1 MSIAERIPVT
11 VLTGF
16 LGSGKTTL
24 LNRILTESHGQR
36 IAVIENEFGEI
47 GVDQELVINA
57 EEEIFEMNNG
67 CICCTVRGDLIRIL
81 GNLVARRDK
90 FDRVVLETTGLA
102 NPGPVAQTFFVDD
115 SVRGSF
121 ALDGI
126 VTLIDAAHFEQQL
139 ADSQETHTQVAF
151 ADIILINKTDLA
163 SEERLA
169 ALEKRVRGMNAMARI
184 VRAPRDVRAGVAMDS
199 ILGIGGFDLARA
211 LEYQPRFLEPEYPFE
226 WAGLYDLAPGRT
238 VLQLSPGPDPSMKV
252 VFVPAGGE
260 IPHEAREA
268 AERVFRAF
276 SGPIEDLEADADAA
290 LAPEL
295 RARELKIKGAGLSRY
310 ALQVPVAGSYWLFTQ
325 HLPAEFDLQLATG
338 AGTPLHPRIEK
349 DFAPGHTHDSRV
361 ASFSIEEARPVNP
374 QRFES
379 WIASVLKEQG
389 TRLYRLKGFVNFE
402 DRDDRVVLQGVH
414 MSLDASSLGP
424 WGDRPRQTQLVFIG
438 RDLDAR
444 SLRSGFETCLA

>member
-1 MSIAERIPVT
+1 MSDVDRIPVT

-81 GNLVARRDK
+81 GNLIARRDK
-90 FDRVVLETTGLA
+90 FDRIVLETTGLA

-126 VTLIDAAHFEQQL
+126 VTLIDSAHFEQQL

-163 SEERLA
+163 SEEQVA
-169 ALEKRVRGMNAMARI
+169 ALEKRLRGMNAMARI

-199 ILGIGGFDLARA
+199 VLGIGGFDLARA

-226 WAGLYDLAPGRT
+226 WAGLYDLKPGRA
-238 VLQLSPGPDPSMKV
+238 VLRLSPGPDPSMKV
-252 VFVPAGGE
+252 VFLLVGPQVAQE
-260 IPHEAREA
+260 PVAA
-268 AERVFRAF
+268 AEQVFQAF
-276 SGPIEDLEADADAA
+276 SGSIEAA
-290 LAPEL
+290 SAAVTLTPEL
-295 RARELKIKGAGLSRY
+295 RARKLEVKSHGESRFT
-310 ALQVPVAGSYWLFTQ
+310 LEVPEAGSYWLFTQ
-325 HLPAEFDLQLATG
+325 HLPAEFELQLTSE
-338 AGTPLHPRIEK
+338 AGEPLHPRIEK

-361 ASFSIEEARPVNP
+361 ASFSIEDSRPVSP

-379 WIASVLKEQG
+379 WIASVQKEQG
-389 TRLYRLKGFVNFE
+389 TRLYRLKGFVNFA

-414 MSLDASSLGP
+414 MALDASSLGP
-424 WGDRPRQTQLVFIG
+424 WGDKPRRTQLVFIG
-438 RDLDAR
+438 RDLDTR
-444 SLRSGFETCLA
+444 SLRSGFEACLA

>member
-1 MSIAERIPVT
+1 MSIQERIPVT

-81 GNLVARRDK
+81 GNLIARRDR

-163 SEERLA
+163 SEKQVA

-226 WAGLYDLAPGRT
+226 WAGLYDLKPGPV

-252 VFVPAGGE
+252 VFVPAGAQVAKE
-260 IPHEAREA
+260 PREA
-268 AERVFRAF
+268 AEQVFQAF
-276 SGPIEDLEADADAA
+276 SGSIEEARADAA

-295 RARELKIKGAGLSRY
+295 RARELEIKNQGESRY
-310 ALQVPVAGSYWLFTQ
+310 TLQVSEAGSYWLFTQ
-325 HLPAEFDLQLATG
+325 HLPAEFDLQVLTAAG
-338 AGTPLHPRIEK
+338 APLNPRVER

-361 ASFSIEEARPVNP
+361 ASFSIEDVRPVNP
-374 QRFES
+374 KRFES
-379 WIASVLKEQG
+379 WIASVQKEQG

-402 DRDDRVVLQGVH
+402 DRDDRIVLQGVH

-424 WGDRPRQTQLVFIG
+424 WGDRPRRTQLVFIG
-438 RDLDAR
+438 RDLDTD

>member
-24 LNRILTESHGQR
+24 LNRILTENHGQR

-81 GNLVARRDK
+81 GNLIARRDK

-226 WAGLYDLAPGRT
+226 WAGLYDLKPGPA

-252 VFVPAGGE
+252 VFVPAGAQVGKE
-260 IPHEAREA
+260 PLEA
-268 AERVFRAF
+268 AEQVFQAF
-276 SGPIEDLEADADAA
+276 SGSTERASTGAA
-290 LAPEL
+290 LAPGL
-295 RARELKIKGAGLSRY
+295 RARELEIKGQGESRY
-310 ALQVPVAGSYWLFTQ
+310 ALQVPGAGAYWLFTQ
-325 HLPAEFDLQLATG
+325 HLPAEFDLQVLSA
-338 AGTPLHPRIEK
+338 AAAPLNPRIEK

-361 ASFSIEEARPVNP
+361 ASFSIEDTRPVHP

-379 WIASVLKEQG
+379 WIASVQKEQG

-402 DRDDRVVLQGVH
+402 DRDDRIVLQGVH

-424 WGDRPRQTQLVFIG
+424 WGDRRRRTQLVFIG
-438 RDLDAR
+438 RDLDTD
-444 SLRSGFETCLA
+444 SLRSGFESCVA